1 MKKLKEL
8 FNDILNSF
16 KTGKDGFSSR
26 KLAAFTIIIL
36 VIITHIKW
44 FNSDKWEYLGE
55 VLAFDFTFI
64 LACLG
69 LTTWQSVKEN
79 GTKNENNS

>member
-1 MKKLKEL
+1 MKKLKEIVE
-8 FNDILNSF
+8 NILNSL
-16 KTGKDGFSSR
+16 KNNKDGYSAR
-26 KLAAFTIIIL
+26 KLSGLIVMIL
-36 VIITHIKW
+36 VIATHVKW

-69 LTTWQSVKEN
+69 LTTWQAVKESN
-79 GTKNENNS
+79 K

>member
-1 MKKLKEL
+1 MKKLKEIVE
-8 FNDILNSF
+8 NILNSL
-16 KTGKDGFSSR
+16 KNNKDGYSAR
-26 KLAAFTIIIL
+26 KLSGLIVMIL
-36 VIITHIKW
+36 VIATHIKW

-79 GTKNENNS
+79 GTKTENNS